1 MLFCVF
7 VLFICFLLHFSR
19 ILKSWVT
26 ILKNSEGHFIR
37 NLHKKNL
44 DVTGMDF
51 ELEGYWQQSLHQLG
65 KTDIFSKVGTVYVYL
80 LSNFRFD
87 NNPLIVVI

>member
-1 MLFCVF
+1 
-7 VLFICFLLHFSR
+7 
-19 ILKSWVT
+19 
-26 ILKNSEGHFIR
+26 
-37 NLHKKNL
+37 
-44 DVTGMDF
+44 MDF